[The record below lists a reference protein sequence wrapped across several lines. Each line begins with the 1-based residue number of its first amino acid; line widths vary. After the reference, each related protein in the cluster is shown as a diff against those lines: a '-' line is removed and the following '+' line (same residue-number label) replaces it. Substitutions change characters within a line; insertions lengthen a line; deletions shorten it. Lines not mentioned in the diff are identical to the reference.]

1 MGADRKDE
9 QDLGRLAAG
18 TGHAAPRKRRPDAD
32 HRTVIPK
39 PSAARRQPTLA
50 LCLALASTL
59 SGACGGPASPSATN
73 QSLAIGEWSGT
84 TSQGMP
90 IAFSVSQDEK
100 VTAITVGYRFN
111 SCSGTQ
117 TFSNLNLPTA
127 PDVTCV
133 PGPCPASVSS
143 YRAFSFADGSR
154 VIGEP
159 MTKSATVCSCPATG
173 PKVRRDSSTM
183 PAAARPP
190 A

>member
-1 MGADRKDE
+1 MR
-9 QDLGRLAAG
+9 
-18 TGHAAPRKRRPDAD
+18 T

-39 PSAARRQPTLA
+39 RSATRRPPTLA
-50 LCLALASTL
+50 LCLAALASTL

-100 VTAITVGYRFN
+100 VTTLTLGYRFN

-117 TFSNLNLPTA
+117 TFSNLSLPTA
-127 PDVTCV
+127 PDVICV
-133 PGPCPASVSS
+133 PGPCPTTVSS

-154 VIGEP
+154 LNGQPNTSVN
-159 MTKSATVCSCPATG
+159 VCSCPATG
-173 PKVRRDSSTM
+173 PKVRRDSTTTL
-183 PAAARPP
+183 AAARPP

>member
-1 MGADRKDE
+1 MRT
-9 QDLGRLAAG
+9 R
-18 TGHAAPRKRRPDAD
+18 
-32 HRTVIPK
+32 RTVIPK
-39 PSAARRQPTLA
+39 RSATRRPPTLT
-50 LCLALASTL
+50 LCLAALASTL

-111 SCSGTQ
+111 ACSGTQ

-159 MTKSATVCSCPATG
+159 MTSLNGLFLPGNRAEGQAGFVDYAGCGTASGVTWTAF
-173 PKVRRDSSTM
+173 RR
-183 PAAARPP
+183 
-190 A
+190 